1 MFTTPTAPAARVPAP
16 LTERPMP
23 HTARRIAGAEVGELF
38 VTLVKMGLV
47 TRESGTVGAHFAVTR
62 GAVAEALD
70 AHRTETFPFTRDGEV
85 AATVTDGV
93 SDHIDRDD
101 TCAALTSGDADLVL
115 LDENELSACFGG
127 ETDQA
132 ARLRDAGVKMYAPVV
147 AGATTF
153 FVTVRSDAIAIDDEP
168 AELTLD
174 GVSSQ
179 ISAGQDV
186 AGDPADRARELMAA
200 AGVLK

>member
-85 AATVTDGV
+85 AATA
-93 SDHIDRDD
+93 RYEE
-101 TCAALTSGDADLVL
+101 LVA
-115 LDENELSACFGG
+115 SAKRV
-127 ETDQA
+127 QA
-132 ARLRDAGVKMYAPVV
+132 
-147 AGATTF
+147 
-153 FVTVRSDAIAIDDEP
+153 
-168 AELTLD
+168 
-174 GVSSQ
+174 
-179 ISAGQDV
+179 
-186 AGDPADRARELMAA
+186 
-200 AGVLK
+200 